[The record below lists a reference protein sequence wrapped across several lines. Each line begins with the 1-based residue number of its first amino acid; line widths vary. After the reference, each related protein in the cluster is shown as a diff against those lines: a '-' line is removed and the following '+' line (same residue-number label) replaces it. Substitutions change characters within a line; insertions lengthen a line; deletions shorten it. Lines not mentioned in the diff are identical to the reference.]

1 MSSSLDIYCQKQL
14 CLKAGSQLW
23 LWWKRVACS
32 DLNIVDGL
40 CRVEPNASSHV
51 FLVHGQACAKSEHHP
66 TCSHTEEGT
75 TPMGKLYAIDF
86 EEIMAED
93 WRVRAL
99 AVLMRLHIMPF
110 FQRQPGSQW
119 S

>member
-1 MSSSLDIYCQKQL
+1 M
-14 CLKAGSQLW
+14 
-23 LWWKRVACS
+23 
-32 DLNIVDGL
+32 DGL

-93 WRVRAL
+93 WRVRAVEAFMKNPHHGFRKRFIQAWHGQGCL
-99 AVLMRLHIMPF
+99 ACYA
-110 FQRQPGSQW
+110 S
-119 S
+119 